1 MPTLTIKLDLG
12 FFFKKKYAMKKGNTK
27 IFL

>member
-1 MPTLTIKLDLG
+1 MPTLTLKIDIG
-12 FFFKKKYAMKKGNTK
+12 FSKKKYAMKKGNTK